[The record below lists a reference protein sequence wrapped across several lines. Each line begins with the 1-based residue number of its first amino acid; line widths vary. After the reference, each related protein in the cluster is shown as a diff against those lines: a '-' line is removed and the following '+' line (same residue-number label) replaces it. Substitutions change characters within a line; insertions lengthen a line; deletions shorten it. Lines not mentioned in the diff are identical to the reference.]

1 MKKGK
6 IKSTI
11 VFSMALLGLAACT
24 KLEPKV
30 YSTLSSEQLYSDTA
44 TLNNAQDLVNIRLV
58 EYGNGE
64 QTRLGNAASG
74 ELVDPLNRFGGGEQ
88 YTKSAYL
95 HQFNPTHSTYN
106 QMWET
111 FYSGISLANLT
122 IYEIENLPNKPAN
135 IAKILAELR
144 VSRAF
149 FLYNAMDAFGNIPL
163 DTAFIKAPGSV
174 KTNTRLEAFNYI
186 EKELK
191 QNISLLG
198 DITDNKTRMNKYIGY
213 TILAQLYINAQVYT
227 GTPRWADA
235 AAACDMVIN
244 SGKYSLSN
252 NYFDNFAAIQ
262 TPNENMLVAVK
273 ETLPGFGGNT
283 FVIESVHEKGGKAIG
298 IKGDPWGGFVSTA
311 DNYNIYQS
319 EDMRRRQFLV
329 GRQFAALPGQRIID
343 GVKNTGPSLKS
354 TTGGNLVYNLNV
366 NKVVRW
372 GPLDVKNLKTN
383 PIDSQLSFGA
393 RNVKYYPQEGL
404 NVDNFNSFN
413 NDYVIMRY
421 ADVIL
426 MKAEAAY
433 RLGDKATAT
442 SLLNQIRVRA
452 FGNANFNILTPTIE
466 DIRAERTRE
475 FMAENYARR
484 DDIRF
489 EVAGSAIKYWTKAKE
504 PLKPLAD
511 PDLHT
516 IIYPIPAKQ
525 IQLNSRLRQ
534 NPGY

>member
-1 MKKGK
+1 MKIDN
-6 IKSTI
+6 IKSVL
-11 VFSMALLGLAACT
+11 VFTTAVIGLCACT

-30 YSTLSSEQLYSDTA
+30 YSKLLAGELYSDTSR
-44 TLNNAQDLVNIRLV
+44 LNNAQDLVNVRLI
-58 EYGNGE
+58 ELGNGE

-74 ELVDPLNRFGGGEQ
+74 ELVDPLNRFGNAEQ
-88 YTKSAYL
+88 YTKAAYL
-95 HQFNPTHSTYN
+95 HEFNPAHITFN

-122 IYEIENLPNKPAN
+122 IYEVENLPVRPAN
-135 IAKILAELR
+135 IEKILADVR

-149 FLYNAMDAFGNIPL
+149 YLYNAMDAFGNIPL
-163 DTAFIKAPGSV
+163 DTSYKKAPGSV
-174 KTNTRLEAFNYI
+174 KTNTRLEVFNFI

-191 QNISLLG
+191 QNIPLLG
-198 DITDNKTRMNKYIGY
+198 DNATNKTRVNKYLGY
-213 TILAQLYINAQVYT
+213 TILAQLYMNAEVYT

-244 SGKYSLSN
+244 SNKYKLST

-262 TPNENMLVAVK
+262 SLDENMLVAVK
-273 ETLPGFGGNT
+273 ESVPGLGGNT
-283 FVIESVHEKGGKAIG
+283 FVIETVHENGGKAIG
-298 IKGDPWGGFVSTA
+298 VKGDPWGGFVATA

-319 EDMRRRQFLV
+319 EDIRRRQWLV
-329 GRQFAALPGQRIID
+329 GRQFAALPGERIID
-343 GVKNTGPSLKS
+343 GKTNTGSALKS

-366 NKVVRW
+366 RGW
-372 GPLDVKNLKTN
+372 GPLDAKNPKTN
-383 PIDSQLSFGA
+383 PVDSQLSSGA

-404 NVDNFNSFN
+404 SVNNTNSFN

-421 ADVIL
+421 ADVVL
-426 MKAEAAY
+426 MKAEAAL
-433 RLGDKATAT
+433 RLGDVGTAATF
-442 SLLNQIRVRA
+442 LNQIRVRA
-452 FGNANFNILTPTIE
+452 FGNATFNILTPTLE
-466 DIRAERTRE
+466 NVRDERKRE

-489 EVAGSAIKYWTKAKE
+489 EVAGSAIKYWTRAKL
-504 PLKPLAD
+504 PLKPNAD
-511 PDLHT
+511 ASTNTML
-516 IIYPIPAKQ
+516 YPIPAKQ

>member
-11 VFSMALLGLAACT
+11 VFSMALLGLGACT

-30 YSTLSSEQLYSDTA
+30 YSKLLAGDLYSDTA
-44 TLNNAQDLVNIRLV
+44 TLNNAQDLVNIRLI

-74 ELVDPLNRFGGGEQ
+74 ELVDPLNGFGNAEQ
-88 YTKSAYL
+88 YTKAAYL
-95 HQFNPTHSTYN
+95 HQFNPTHNTYN

-122 IYEIENLPNKPAN
+122 IYEVENLPNKPAN
-135 IAKILAELR
+135 IAKILAEVR

-163 DTAFIKAPGSV
+163 DTAYKKAPGSV

-191 QNISLLG
+191 QNIPLLG
-198 DITDNKTRMNKYIGY
+198 DNATNKTRMNKYLGY

-235 AAACDMVIN
+235 VAACDMVIN
-244 SGKYSLSN
+244 SGKYRLSN

-262 TPNENMLVAVK
+262 STDENMLVATK
-273 ETLPGFGGNT
+273 ETVPGLGGNT
-283 FVIESVHEKGGKAIG
+283 FVIESVHEKGGPAIG
-298 IKGDPWGGFVSTA
+298 IKGEPWGRFVSTA
-311 DNYNIYQS
+311 ENYNIYQS
-319 EDMRRRQFLV
+319 EDIRRRQFLV
-329 GRQFAALPGQRIID
+329 GRQYAALPGQRIID
-343 GVKNTGPSLKS
+343 GAINTGAALKS
-354 TTGGNLVYNLNV
+354 TTSGNLIYNLNI

-372 GPLDVKNLKTN
+372 GPLDVKNPKTN
-383 PIDSQLSFGA
+383 PVDSQLSFGA

-404 NVDNFNSFN
+404 SVNNTNSFN
-413 NDYVIMRY
+413 NDYVILRY
-421 ADVIL
+421 ADVVL
-426 MKAEAAY
+426 MRAEAAF
-433 RLGDKATAT
+433 RLGDLPTAT

-466 DIRAERTRE
+466 VIRAERTRE
-475 FMAENYARR
+475 FMCENYARR

-516 IIYPIPAKQ
+516 AIYPIPAKQ
-525 IQLNSRLRQ
+525 IQLNSRLSQ